1 MMANNQR
8 TVFSCIYHRF
18 SQSNFSFWTTL
29 LSKLQKAFI
38 AEWRTRYEAQQ
49 QYDAA
54 NNSSNNKLKGSPLST
69 SGRSA
74 QSSQSSLN
82 SPFGDRQI
90 SSKNSSNNQNQ
101 INNVNSNV
109 NSKNSNSSPT
119 TSTPSNTSSAN
130 TPSGFKL
137 LREILQIKR
146 ALLLKNCLRANS
158 MINSRI
164 MRNGKVEK
172 NVSTYRRGVFN
183 FHSSGSGLRNR
194 EHDRTGQCGG
204 SSSNSQIVHANS
216 NNQSNQSQKHN
227 NFGQSLSQIP
237 PSNRTIHPYQTPPNS
252 NHSTNQSSSSYR
264 MPQTPNNKQQDNNN
278 NNNKSHGTFTKPI
291 GTPSN
296 RSSKGVSPIYN
307 MSKTGSSPHSII
319 MNNMHSNVSAMNAMV
334 DCERNFSGAS
344 NHSGSNNPQQQ
355 HSNNPRIRKSMTEIS
370 PIMGQSACQK
380 RFKIS
385 PSHLSNLTSSQKN
398 SLSQSKSITPQSN
411 FSDQSSGYLTMNMTN
426 RNSTGSVS
434 NSCNT
439 VGNPVMSQ
447 SLEMLA
453 ISSSPSHNK
462 NNNNNNQGDNSNNN
476 IGINSNS
483 NSNSSLG
490 SIDDGNIPAGLEEI
504 MRENKTEDFI
514 ITNNS
519 AAQNDN

>member
-1 MMANNQR
+1 MSLHNN
-8 TVFSCIYHRF
+8 
-18 SQSNFSFWTTL
+18 

-54 NNSSNNKLKGSPLST
+54 NNSNNKLKGSPLST

-74 QSSQSSLN
+74 QSSSSLN

-101 INNVNSNV
+101 INNNINSNV
-109 NSKNSNSSPT
+109 NSKINQQNQNQNTNTNSNSSPT

-194 EHDRTGQCGG
+194 EHDRTGQCGS
-204 SSSNSQIVHANS
+204 SSSNSQIVHANI
-216 NNQSNQSQKHN
+216 NNQSNQSQKHS
-227 NFGQSLSQIP
+227 NFGQALSQIP
-237 PSNRTIHPYQTPPNS
+237 PNNRTIHPYQTPPNS
-252 NHSTNQSSSSYR
+252 NHSANQSSSSYR

-344 NHSGSNNPQQQ
+344 NHSGSNNPQ

-385 PSHLSNLTSSQKN
+385 PSHLSNLTSQKN

-434 NSCNT
+434 NT

-462 NNNNNNQGDNSNNN
+462 NNNNNNQGDNVNSNNN